1 MFNRTLW
8 GAALLLGMLAVGCST
23 FQPGQTIVK
32 YDRGSPTRMS
42 TAPEDGQ
49 YALYGA
55 NDLRNP
61 EVRHQLKQGDKI
73 GFTERDG
80 VTYAV
85 AGNNESPIQTSKVTR
100 SYYWRK
106 TK

>member
-1 MFNRTLW
+1 MSRIVS
-8 GAALLLGMLAVGCST
+8 GVVVVALMLAGCST
-23 FQPGQTIVK
+23 FQPGETIAK

-42 TAPEDGQ
+42 TAPADGE

-61 EVRHQLKQGDKI
+61 EVRHQLKKGDKI

-85 AGNNESPIQTSKVTR
+85 AGDSESAIQTTNVTR

>member
-1 MFNRTLW
+1 MFNRMLW
-8 GAALLLGMLAVGCST
+8 STMLFALIAVGCST
-23 FQPGQTIVK
+23 FQPGETIVK

-61 EVRHQLKQGDKI
+61 EVRHSLKKGDKI

-85 AGNNESPIQTSKVTR
+85 AGDSQSPIQTSNVTR

>member
-8 GAALLLGMLAVGCST
+8 CAALLLGLVAVGCST
-23 FQPGQTIVK
+23 FQPGETIVK
-32 YDRGSPTRMS
+32 YDRGSPLRMS

-61 EVRHQLKQGDKI
+61 EVRHQLKQGDKL
-73 GFTERDG
+73 GFVERDG
-80 VTYAV
+80 MIYAV
-85 AGNNESPIQTSKVTR
+85 AGDSEAPIQTSKVTR

>member
-1 MFNRTLW
+1 MSRFISGLVVV
-8 GAALLLGMLAVGCST
+8 ALMMVGCST
-23 FQPGQTIVK
+23 FQPGETIVK

-61 EVRHQLKQGDKI
+61 EVRHQLKKGDKL

-80 VTYAV
+80 TTYAV
-85 AGNNESPIQTSKVTR
+85 AGDNESKIETSNVTR

>member
-1 MFNRTLW
+1 MSRMICPVI
-8 GAALLLGMLAVGCST
+8 ALALMLVGCST

-42 TAPEDGQ
+42 AVPEDGQ

-61 EVRHQLKQGDKI
+61 EVRHQLKKGDKI
-73 GFTERDG
+73 GFVERDG

-85 AGNNESPIQTSKVTR
+85 AGDNESRIETSNVTR